1 LQVSLKIAW
10 KNSQN
15 SFDSKTRTDLRA
27 LFTHFKKKK
36 KPLAILVFLLQ
47 DAKSDKDKNAI
58 SNQSAAPQAEGAKDA
73 TIPNP

>member
-1 LQVSLKIAW
+1 LEKFAKFIRFENENRPESSIYTL
-10 KNSQN
+10 
-15 SFDSKTRTDLRA
+15 
-27 LFTHFKKKK
+27 KKKK